1 MKELHEVQIFSLK
14 LGKKSECCKIRNVL
28 VVEGFAIVFE
38 NLIKILE
45 PRRRVM

>member
-1 MKELHEVQIFSLK
+1 MKELQEVQIVSLK

-38 NLIKILE
+38 NLKILE
-45 PRRRVM
+45 PRRRAM